1 MIKTAGAN
9 VSPVEVERAIVTV
22 SGMAAH
28 VVGLPDS
35 ERGQIVAAVVVI
47 PDGASL
53 DVATLRD
60 ELKAELSSFKIPR
73 RIVGIRAVD
82 IPLMSSGKVDMRRLA
97 ELFDA

>member
-1 MIKTAGAN
+1 
-9 VSPVEVERAIVTV
+9 
-22 SGMAAH
+22 MAAY
-28 VVGLPDS
+28 VLGLPDS

-53 DVATLRD
+53 DVATLRH

-73 RIVGIRAVD
+73 LIVRVRAGD
-82 IPLMSSGKVDMRRLA
+82 IPLMSSGKVDLRRLT